1 MAGDALIRPTAEPS
15 RRDWIA
21 VMSAMLGAFMAVLD
35 IQITNS
41 SLKDIQ
47 GALSATLEEGSWIST
62 SYLVAE
68 IIMIPLTAWLV
79 QLLSARRLAV
89 WVSVGFLI
97 ASLLCSLAWSLE
109 SMIVFRAL
117 QGFTGGALI
126 PLAFTMTLIKLPE
139 HHRAKGMALFAITAT
154 FAPSI
159 GPTLGGWLTENWG
172 WEYIFYIN
180 VPPGLIMIAGL
191 LYGLEKK
198 APHWE
203 LLKTTDYAGIVT
215 LGLGLG
221 CLQVFLEE
229 GHRKDWLESQLI
241 VGLGSVALV
250 SLILFVILQL
260 SRPNPLINL
269 GVLRERNFGLA
280 SISSLGLGVGLYGS
294 IYVLPLY
301 LAQIQGYNAMQIGE
315 VIMWM
320 GVPQLFLI
328 PLVPKLMKVIS
339 PKWLCALGFALFG
352 AASFFSGVLNPDFAG
367 PQFQH
372 IQIIRALG
380 QPLVMVTVSLIATAY
395 ILPQD
400 AGSASS
406 LFNILR
412 NLGGAIGIALL
423 ATLLDARAK
432 VYFDYLRESIVLP
445 LYLAQI
451 QGYNAMQI
459 GEVIMWMGVPQLFLI
474 PLVPKLMKVISPKWL
489 CALGFALFG
498 AASFFSGVLNLDF
511 AGEQFQHIQIVR
523 ALGQPL
529 VMVTVSLIATAYIL
543 PQDAGSA
550 SSLFNILRNLGG
562 AIGIALLAT
571 LLDARAKVYFDY
583 LRESIVPTNPQ
594 VEERLHLLT
603 QTLGSEQAALAKLSQ
618 IVHEQAIIMAYNDA
632 FHFIGIALGVSMLAI
647 LLTRKLPQN
656 MAGGGAA
663 H

>member
-1 MAGDALIRPTAEPS
+1 MAGDQLIRPTGEPS

-89 WVSVGFLI
+89 WVSLGFL
-97 ASLLCSLAWSLE
+97 ASSLLCSMAWNLE

-126 PLAFTMTLIKLPE
+126 PLAFTLTLIKLPE

-180 VPPGLIMIAGL
+180 VPPGLLMIAGL

-203 LLKTTDYAGIVT
+203 LLKTSDYAGIVT
-215 LGLGLG
+215 LAIGLG

-229 GHRKDWLESQLI
+229 GHRKDWLESSLI
-241 VGLGSVALV
+241 VGLGSTALV

-260 SRPNPLINL
+260 SRPHPLINL
-269 GVLRERNFGLA
+269 GILRERNFGLT
-280 SISSLGLGVGLYGS
+280 SIASLGMGLGLYGS
-294 IYVLPLY
+294 IYLLPLY
-301 LAQIQGYNAMQIGE
+301 LAQIQNYNALQIGE

-320 GVPQLFLI
+320 GLPQLVLI
-328 PLVPKLMKVIS
+328 PFVPKLMKVIP
-339 PKWLCALGFALFG
+339 PKLLCAAGFALFG
-352 AASFFSGVLNPDFAG
+352 FSSFASGVLNPDFAG
-367 PQFQH
+367 DQFH
-372 IQIIRALG
+372 PIQIIRALG
-380 QPLVMVTVSLIATAY
+380 QPMIMVTISLIATAY
-395 ILPQD
+395 IQPQD

-423 ATLLDARAK
+423 ATLLDSRTK
-432 VYFDYLRESIVLP
+432 VYFDYLREAV
-445 LYLAQI
+445 
-451 QGYNAMQI
+451 
-459 GEVIMWMGVPQLFLI
+459 VP
-474 PLVPKLMKVISPKWL
+474 S
-489 CALGFALFG
+489 
-498 AASFFSGVLNLDF
+498 
-511 AGEQFQHIQIVR
+511 
-523 ALGQPL
+523 
-529 VMVTVSLIATAYIL
+529 
-543 PQDAGSA
+543 
-550 SSLFNILRNLGG
+550 
-562 AIGIALLAT
+562 
-571 LLDARAKVYFDY
+571 
-583 LRESIVPTNPQ
+583 NPQ
-594 VEERLHLLT
+594 VAERLNLLAG
-603 QTLGSEQAALAKLSQ
+603 QLGNDTAALGKLNEIVHQQAA
-618 IVHEQAIIMAYNDA
+618 IMAYNDA
-632 FHFIGIALGVSMLAI
+632 FHCVGIALGISMIAV
-647 LLTRKLPQN
+647 LLTRSLPKGMQ
-656 MAGGGAA
+656 GGGG

>member
-1 MAGDALIRPTAEPS
+1 MAADTLIRPVGEPS

-89 WVSVGFLI
+89 WVSIGFLFS
-97 ASLLCSLAWSLE
+97 SLLCSFAWNLE
-109 SMIVFRAL
+109 SMIVFRAM

-126 PLAFTMTLIKLPE
+126 PLAFTLTLIKLPD

-159 GPTLGGWLTENWG
+159 GPTLGGWLTESWG

-180 VPPGLIMIAGL
+180 IPPGLLMIAGL

-198 APHWE
+198 PPHWE
-203 LLKTTDYAGIVT
+203 LLKSTDYAGIVT
-215 LGLGLG
+215 LAMGLG

-229 GHRKDWLESQLI
+229 GHRKDWLESSLI
-241 VGLGSVALV
+241 VQLGSVAVV

-269 GVLRERNFGLA
+269 GILRERNFGLTSVA
-280 SISSLGLGVGLYGS
+280 SLGMGLGLYGS
-294 IYVLPLY
+294 IYLLPLY
-301 LAQIQGYNAMQIGE
+301 LAQIQNYNALQIGQ

-320 GVPQLFLI
+320 GIPQLFLI
-328 PLVPKLMKVIS
+328 PLVPKLMKVVA
-339 PKWLCALGFALFG
+339 PKLLCAAGFALFG
-352 AASFFSGVLNPDFAG
+352 ISSFASGALNPDFAG
-367 PQFQH
+367 DQFH
-372 IQIIRALG
+372 PIQIIRALG
-380 QPLVMVTVSLIATAY
+380 QPMIMVTISLIATAY
-395 ILPQD
+395 IQPQD

-423 ATLLDARAK
+423 ATLLDSRGK
-432 VYFDYLRESIVLP
+432 VYFDYLRESV
-445 LYLAQI
+445 
-451 QGYNAMQI
+451 
-459 GEVIMWMGVPQLFLI
+459 VP
-474 PLVPKLMKVISPKWL
+474 
-489 CALGFALFG
+489 
-498 AASFFSGVLNLDF
+498 N
-511 AGEQFQHIQIVR
+511 
-523 ALGQPL
+523 
-529 VMVTVSLIATAYIL
+529 
-543 PQDAGSA
+543 
-550 SSLFNILRNLGG
+550 
-562 AIGIALLAT
+562 
-571 LLDARAKVYFDY
+571 
-583 LRESIVPTNPQ
+583 NPA
-594 VEERLHLLT
+594 VAERMTTLT
-603 QTLGSEQAALAKLSQ
+603 QQLGSEQAALGRLSEITHQ
-618 IVHEQAIIMAYNDA
+618 QAMIMAYNDA
-632 FHFIGIALGVSMLAI
+632 FRFVGIALAVSMVAV
-647 LLTRKLPQN
+647 LLTRNLPEN
-656 MAGGGAA
+656 MKGGAA

>member
-1 MAGDALIRPTAEPS
+1 MAADALIRPTAEPS

-79 QLLSARRLAV
+79 QLLSARRLAL
-89 WVSVGFLI
+89 WVSLGFLA
-97 ASLLCSLAWSLE
+97 ASLLCSLAWNLE

-126 PLAFTMTLIKLPE
+126 PLAFTLTLIKLPDR
-139 HHRAKGMALFAITAT
+139 HRAKGMALFAITAT

-159 GPTLGGWLTENWG
+159 GPTLGGWLTEHFG

-180 VPPGLIMIAGL
+180 VPPGLVMIAGL

-203 LLKTTDYAGIVT
+203 LLKTTDYAGILT

-229 GHRKDWLESQLI
+229 GHRKDWLESSLI

-250 SLILFVILQL
+250 SLVLFVILQV
-260 SRPNPLINL
+260 SRPHPLINL
-269 GVLRERNFGLA
+269 GVLRERNFGLTSIA
-280 SISSLGLGVGLYGS
+280 SVGMGVGLYGS
-294 IYVLPLY
+294 IYLLPLY
-301 LAQIQGYNAMQIGE
+301 LAQIQGYNALQIGE

-320 GVPQLFLI
+320 GIPQLFLI
-328 PLVPKLMKVIS
+328 PLVPQLMKVI
-339 PKWLCALGFALFG
+339 PPRLLCALGFLLFG
-352 AASFFSGVLNPDFAG
+352 ASSFASGVLDPDFAG
-367 PQFQH
+367 PQFNH
-372 IQIIRALG
+372 IQVIRAIG
-380 QPLVMVTVSLIATAY
+380 QPMVMVTISLIATAY
-395 ILPQD
+395 IRPQD

-423 ATLLDARAK
+423 ATLLDSRAK
-432 VYFDYLRESIVLP
+432 VYFDYLREALGP
-445 LYLAQI
+445 ANPQAQERLAQLT
-451 QGYNAMQI
+451 ARI
-459 GEVIMWMGVPQLFLI
+459 G
-474 PLVPKLMKVISPKWL
+474 
-489 CALGFALFG
+489 
-498 AASFFSGVLNLDF
+498 N
-511 AGEQFQHIQIVR
+511 
-523 ALGQPL
+523 
-529 VMVTVSLIATAYIL
+529 
-543 PQDAGSA
+543 
-550 SSLFNILRNLGG
+550 
-562 AIGIALLAT
+562 
-571 LLDARAKVYFDY
+571 
-583 LRESIVPTNPQ
+583 
-594 VEERLHLLT
+594 
-603 QTLGSEQAALAKLSQ
+603 EQAALGKLSE
-618 IVHEQAIIMAYNDA
+618 IVHQQAAIMAYNDA
-632 FHFIGIALGVSMLAI
+632 FHFVGLALAISMLAV
-647 LLTRKLPQN
+647 LLTRPLPAN
-656 MAGGGAA
+656 ATGGAA

>member
-1 MAGDALIRPTAEPS
+1 M
-15 RRDWIA
+15 
-21 VMSAMLGAFMAVLD
+21 MSVMLGAFMAVLD

-89 WVSVGFLI
+89 WVSLGFL
-97 ASLLCSLAWSLE
+97 ASSLLCSMAWNLE

-126 PLAFTMTLIKLPE
+126 PLAFTLTLIKLPE
-139 HHRAKGMALFAITAT
+139 HHRAKGMAMFAMTAT

-180 VPPGLIMIAGL
+180 IPPGLLMIAGL
-191 LYGLEKK
+191 MYGLEKK
-198 APHWE
+198 EAHWE
-203 LLKTTDYAGIVT
+203 LLKSTDYAGIVS

-229 GHRKDWLESQLI
+229 GHRKDWLESSLI

-260 SRPNPLINL
+260 SRPHPLINL
-269 GVLRERNFGLA
+269 RILGNRNFGLS
-280 SISSLGLGVGLYGS
+280 SIASLGMGVGLYGS
-294 IYVLPLY
+294 IYLLPLY
-301 LAQIQGYNAMQIGE
+301 LAQIQGYNALQIGE

-328 PLVPKLMKVIS
+328 PLVPLLMKVIS
-339 PKWLCALGFALFG
+339 PKLLCALGFCLFG
-352 AASFFSGVLNPDFAG
+352 VASFSSGVLNPDFAG
-367 PQFQH
+367 PQFNQ
-372 IQIIRALG
+372 IQVIRAIG
-380 QPLVMVTVSLIATAY
+380 QPMIMVTISLIATAY
-395 ILPQD
+395 IQPQD

-432 VYFDYLRESIVLP
+432 VYFDYLRE
-445 LYLAQI
+445 A
-451 QGYNAMQI
+451 
-459 GEVIMWMGVPQLFLI
+459 
-474 PLVPKLMKVISPKWL
+474 LVPS
-489 CALGFALFG
+489 
-498 AASFFSGVLNLDF
+498 
-511 AGEQFQHIQIVR
+511 
-523 ALGQPL
+523 
-529 VMVTVSLIATAYIL
+529 
-543 PQDAGSA
+543 
-550 SSLFNILRNLGG
+550 
-562 AIGIALLAT
+562 
-571 LLDARAKVYFDY
+571 
-583 LRESIVPTNPQ
+583 NPQ
-594 VEERLHLLT
+594 VAERLAQLT
-603 QTLGSEQAALAKLSQ
+603 ERLGNDTAALGKLSEITHQ
-618 IVHEQAIIMAYNDA
+618 QAMIMAYNDA
-632 FHFIGIALGVSMLAI
+632 FHFVGIGLAVSMLAV
-647 LLTRKLPQN
+647 LLTRKLPQGLK
-656 MAGGGAA
+656 AGEA

>member
-1 MAGDALIRPTAEPS
+1 MAADALTRPVGEPS

-89 WVSVGFLI
+89 WVSIGFLI
-97 ASLLCSLAWSLE
+97 SSLLCSFAWNLE

-126 PLAFTMTLIKLPE
+126 PLAFTLTLIKLPE

-180 VPPGLIMIAGL
+180 VPPGLVMIAGL

-198 APHWE
+198 PPHWE
-203 LLKTTDYAGIVT
+203 LLKSTDYAGIVT
-215 LGLGLG
+215 LAAGLG

-229 GHRKDWLESQLI
+229 GHRKDWLESSLI
-241 VGLGSVALV
+241 VELGAIALL

-269 GVLRERNFGLA
+269 GILRERNFGLTNIA
-280 SISSLGLGVGLYGS
+280 SLGMGLGLYGS
-294 IYVLPLY
+294 IYLLPLY
-301 LAQIQGYNAMQIGE
+301 LAQIQQYNALQIGQ

-320 GVPQLFLI
+320 GIPQLFLI
-328 PLVPKLMKVIS
+328 PLVPKLMKIIP
-339 PKWLCALGFALFG
+339 PKWLCAAGFALFG
-352 AASFFSGVLNPDFAG
+352 LSSFASGALNPDFAG
-367 PQFQH
+367 DQFH
-372 IQIIRALG
+372 PIQIIRAIG
-380 QPLVMVTVSLIATAY
+380 QPLIMVTISLIATAY
-395 ILPQD
+395 VQPQD

-423 ATLLDARAK
+423 ATLLDSRTK
-432 VYFDYLRESIVLP
+432 VYFDYLRE
-445 LYLAQI
+445 
-451 QGYNAMQI
+451 
-459 GEVIMWMGVPQLFLI
+459 
-474 PLVPKLMKVISPKWL
+474 
-489 CALGFALFG
+489 AL
-498 AASFFSGVLNLDF
+498 
-511 AGEQFQHIQIVR
+511 
-523 ALGQPL
+523 
-529 VMVTVSLIATAYIL
+529 
-543 PQDAGSA
+543 
-550 SSLFNILRNLGG
+550 
-562 AIGIALLAT
+562 
-571 LLDARAKVYFDY
+571 
-583 LRESIVPTNPQ
+583 VPTNPA
-594 VEERLHLLT
+594 VAERLSTLAA
-603 QTLGSEQAALAKLSQ
+603 QLGSEQAALGRLSEITHQ
-618 IVHEQAIIMAYNDA
+618 QAMIMAYNDA
-632 FHFIGIALGVSMLAI
+632 FHFVGIALAISMVAVM
-647 LLTRKLPQN
+647 LTRALPQD
-656 MAGGGAA
+656 MQAGAGG

>member
-1 MAGDALIRPTAEPS
+1 MAADALIRPVGEPS

-89 WVSVGFLI
+89 WVSIGFLI
-97 ASLLCSLAWSLE
+97 SSLLCSFAWNLE
-109 SMIVFRAL
+109 SMIVFRAM

-126 PLAFTMTLIKLPE
+126 PLAFTLTLIKLPD

-159 GPTLGGWLTENWG
+159 GPTLGGWLTESWG

-180 VPPGLIMIAGL
+180 VPPGLLMIAGL

-198 APHWE
+198 PPHWE
-203 LLKTTDYAGIVT
+203 LLKSTDYAGIVT
-215 LGLGLG
+215 LAMGLG

-229 GHRKDWLESQLI
+229 GHRKDWLESTLI
-241 VGLGSVALV
+241 VQLGSVAVV

-269 GVLRERNFGLA
+269 GILRERNFGLT
-280 SISSLGLGVGLYGS
+280 SIASLGMGLGLYGS
-294 IYVLPLY
+294 IYLLPLY
-301 LAQIQGYNAMQIGE
+301 LAQIQNYNALQIGQ

-320 GVPQLFLI
+320 GIPQLFLI
-328 PLVPKLMKVIS
+328 PLVPKLMKIIP
-339 PKWLCALGFALFG
+339 PKLLCAAGFALFG
-352 AASFFSGVLNPDFAG
+352 ISSFASGALNPDFG
-367 PQFQH
+367 GDQFH
-372 IQIIRALG
+372 PIQIVRALG
-380 QPLVMVTVSLIATAY
+380 QPMIMVTISLIATAY
-395 ILPQD
+395 IQPQD

-423 ATLLDARAK
+423 ATLLDSR
-432 VYFDYLRESIVLP
+432 
-445 LYLAQI
+445 
-451 QGYNAMQI
+451 G
-459 GEVIMWMGVPQLFLI
+459 
-474 PLVPKLMKVISPKWL
+474 
-489 CALGFALFG
+489 
-498 AASFFSGVLNLDF
+498 
-511 AGEQFQHIQIVR
+511 
-523 ALGQPL
+523 
-529 VMVTVSLIATAYIL
+529 
-543 PQDAGSA
+543 
-550 SSLFNILRNLGG
+550 
-562 AIGIALLAT
+562 
-571 LLDARAKVYFDY
+571 KVYFDY
-583 LRESIVPTNPQ
+583 LRESIVPNNPA
-594 VEERLHLLT
+594 VAERLAALT
-603 QTLGSEQAALAKLSQ
+603 QQLGSEQAALGRISE
-618 IVHEQAIIMAYNDA
+618 IVHQQAMIMAYNDA
-632 FHFIGIALGVSMLAI
+632 FHFVGIALAVSMVAV
-647 LLTRKLPQN
+647 LLTRHLPEN
-656 MAGGGAA
+656 MQGGAA

>member
-1 MAGDALIRPTAEPS
+1 MAGDELIRPVGEPT

-21 VMSAMLGAFMAVLD
+21 VMSVMLGAFMAVLD

-89 WVSVGFLI
+89 WVSLGFLVS
-97 ASLLCSLAWSLE
+97 SLLCSMAWSLE
-109 SMIVFRAL
+109 SMIVFRAM

-126 PLAFTMTLIKLPE
+126 PLAFTLTLIKLPE
-139 HHRAKGMALFAITAT
+139 HHRAKGMAMFAMTAT

-180 VPPGLIMIAGL
+180 IPPGLIMIGGL

-198 APHWE
+198 DSHWE
-203 LLKTTDYAGIVT
+203 LLKSTDYAGIVS
-215 LGLGLG
+215 LGIGLG

-241 VGLGSVALV
+241 VTLGSIALLG
-250 SLILFVILQL
+250 LITFVILQL
-260 SRPNPLINL
+260 SKPNPLINL
-269 GVLRERNFGLA
+269 RILRNRNFGLS
-280 SISSLGLGVGLYGS
+280 SISSLGMGVGLYGS
-294 IYVLPLY
+294 IYLLPLY
-301 LAQIQGYNAMQIGE
+301 LAQIQNYNALQIGE

-328 PLVPKLMKVIS
+328 PLVPKLMKFVS
-339 PKWLCALGFALFG
+339 PKMLCALGFGLFG
-352 AASFFSGVLNPDFAG
+352 LASFSSGVLNPDFAG
-367 PQFQH
+367 PQFNQ

-380 QPLVMVTVSLIATAY
+380 QPLIMVTISLIATAY

-423 ATLLDARAK
+423 ATLLDAR
-432 VYFDYLRESIVLP
+432 
-445 LYLAQI
+445 
-451 QGYNAMQI
+451 
-459 GEVIMWMGVPQLFLI
+459 
-474 PLVPKLMKVISPKWL
+474 
-489 CALGFALFG
+489 
-498 AASFFSGVLNLDF
+498 
-511 AGEQFQHIQIVR
+511 
-523 ALGQPL
+523 
-529 VMVTVSLIATAYIL
+529 T
-543 PQDAGSA
+543 
-550 SSLFNILRNLGG
+550 
-562 AIGIALLAT
+562 
-571 LLDARAKVYFDY
+571 KVYFDY
-583 LRESIVPTNPQ
+583 LRESIVPSNPQ
-594 VEERLHLLT
+594 VAERLALLADK
-603 QTLGSEQAALAKLSQ
+603 LGSDSAALGKLSEITHQ
-618 IVHEQAIIMAYNDA
+618 QALIMAYNDA
-632 FHFIGIALGVSMLAI
+632 FHFVGIALGISMLAV
-647 LLTRKLPQN
+647 LLTKALP
-656 MAGGGAA
+656 AGIKAGEA

>member
-1 MAGDALIRPTAEPS
+1 MAADALLRPVGEPT

-89 WVSVGFLI
+89 WVSLGFL
-97 ASLLCSLAWSLE
+97 ASSLLCSFAWSLE

-126 PLAFTMTLIKLPE
+126 PLAFTLTLIKLPE

-180 VPPGLIMIAGL
+180 VPPGLLMIAGL
-191 LYGLEKK
+191 MYGLEKK

-203 LLKTTDYAGIVT
+203 LLKSTDYAGIVT

-241 VGLGSVALV
+241 VGLGSVAVV

-260 SRPNPLINL
+260 SRDNPLINL
-269 GVLRERNFGLA
+269 RILRERNFGLT
-280 SISSLGLGVGLYGS
+280 SIASLGMGLGLYGS
-294 IYVLPLY
+294 IYLLPLY
-301 LAQIQGYNAMQIGE
+301 LAQIQGYNALQIGE

-320 GVPQLFLI
+320 GLPQLFII
-328 PLVPKLMKVIS
+328 PLVPKLMKMIS
-339 PKWLCALGFALFG
+339 PKWLCAGGFALFG
-352 AASFFSGVLNPDFAG
+352 ISSFFSGVLNPDFAG
-367 PQFQH
+367 EQFNH

-380 QPLVMVTVSLIATAY
+380 QPMIMVTISLIATAY
-395 ILPQD
+395 IQPQD

-423 ATLLDARAK
+423 ATLLDSRAK
-432 VYFDYLRESIVLP
+432 TYFDYLREAV
-445 LYLAQI
+445 
-451 QGYNAMQI
+451 
-459 GEVIMWMGVPQLFLI
+459 VP
-474 PLVPKLMKVISPKWL
+474 
-489 CALGFALFG
+489 G
-498 AASFFSGVLNLDF
+498 N
-511 AGEQFQHIQIVR
+511 
-523 ALGQPL
+523 
-529 VMVTVSLIATAYIL
+529 
-543 PQDAGSA
+543 PQVDER
-550 SSLFNILRNLGG
+550 L
-562 AIGIALLAT
+562 ALLA
-571 LLDARAKVYFDY
+571 
-583 LRESIVPTNPQ
+583 EQ
-594 VEERLHLLT
+594 
-603 QTLGSEQAALAKLSQ
+603 LGSQQAALGKLSEITHQ
-618 IVHEQAIIMAYNDA
+618 QAAIMAYNDA
-632 FHFIGIALGVSMLAI
+632 FHFVGLALAI
-647 LLTRKLPQN
+647 SMFAVLLTRALP
-656 MAGGGAA
+656 AGATGGAA